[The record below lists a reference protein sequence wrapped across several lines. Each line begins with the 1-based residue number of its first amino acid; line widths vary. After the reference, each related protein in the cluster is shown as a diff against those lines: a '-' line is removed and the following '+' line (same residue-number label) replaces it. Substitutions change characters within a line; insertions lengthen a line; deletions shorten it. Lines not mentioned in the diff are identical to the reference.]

1 MRLLPTL
8 FLSLT
13 TLVALAQQAP
23 KRNMTPPE
31 AVALLKTQPA
41 VVVLDVRTPSEFQN
55 GHLANA
61 LNIDFRSPDFA
72 RQLARLDKSKTY
84 LVHCAVG
91 GRSTRSLPKLDSLGI
106 KNVIHLDGGM
116 DAWQKASLPV
126 VK

>member
-13 TLVALAQQAP
+13 TLVTLAQQAP

-41 VVVLDVRTPSEFQN
+41 VVVLDVRTPGEFQS

-61 LNIDFRSPDFA
+61 VNIDFRSPDFA

-91 GRSTRSLPKLDSLGI
+91 GRSTRSLLKLDSLGI
-106 KNVIHLDGGM
+106 KNVVHLDGGM